1 MNRVEKLVRWFYNP
15 ETTLDDITTTDKL
28 YLIRLQD
35 FQVYK
40 NEQGKLRLND
50 LQGANLGNIEEEEF
64 IDLDDIIERMWST
77 YIVNSMEGEDEE
89 FGIV

>member
-15 ETTLDDITTTDKL
+15 KTTLDDITTTDKL

-40 NEQGKLRLND
+40 DEQGKLRLND
-50 LQGANLGNIEEEEF
+50 LQGANLGNIEQDVFED
-64 IDLDDIIERMWST
+64 IDSIVQRMWST